1 ADLLGIH
8 GIPHTTAEDDTGRR
22 AGTLEEISACVHF
35 RPPLVPFRL
44 HSHAG
49 ASVAVLTISFL
60 PRQIQGQSRR
70 WSSPDTLAERAHVGA
85 NAGSVDSVVT
95 PTLSTCGAHVN
106 AASGLVADNPD
117 DDIVG
122 EAEPTALLARLDA
135 ARIDIGGNNGP
146 AWHRFRDVEGFVE
159 RPRHGQRGHDRRQI
173 GVGSLLHLH
182 ELRAAI
188 VDTTCALSRA
198 CR

>member
-1 ADLLGIH
+1 MGIICSLPSAWPHLLDL
-8 GIPHTTAEDDTGRR
+8 A
-22 AGTLEEISACVHF
+22 
-35 RPPLVPFRL
+35 
-44 HSHAG
+44 
-49 ASVAVLTISFL
+49 
-60 PRQIQGQSRR
+60 RR

-85 NAGSVDSVVT
+85 NAGGVHSVVT
-95 PTLSTCGAHVN
+95 PTLSTGRAHVN

-135 ARIDIGGNNGP
+135 ARIDIGGNDGP
-146 AWHRFRDVEGFVE
+146 ARHRFRDVEGFVE
-159 RPRHGQRGHDRRQI
+159 RPRHGQRGHDRHQI
-173 GVGSLLHLH
+173 GVGSLLHLC

-188 VDTTCALSRA
+188 VNTTCALSRA